1 MVRFT
6 RNILVTLSL
15 LFISGCYPYL
25 IVSPNMSGY
34 IVRVEADTDYDVIIT
49 DATGGQS
56 HSGWSDVGIR
66 VVPPACW
73 TVRKRRIG
81 GMIRAFGTYSDYHRG
96 SNMHPRWD
104 DQATTS
110 AYGTVRGCM

>member
-34 IVRVEADTDYDVIIT
+34 IVRVEADTEYDVYIT
-49 DATGGQS
+49 DASGGHAHTG
-56 HSGWSDVGIR
+56 WADVGIR
-66 VVPPACW
+66 VHPPACW
-73 TVRKRRIG
+73 TVRKRRVG
-81 GMIRAFGTYSDYHRG
+81 GMIRAFGTYSDYYRG
-96 SNMHPRWD
+96 SNMHPRWGD
-104 DQATTS
+104 AAS
-110 AYGTVRGCM
+110 VLPYAVVRGCM